1 MKNKE
6 KYDLSKLILEDETSI
21 NGKIVYMAV
30 YEKDIS
36 DRTRLFEKK
45 YTTQPTYPYHLLV
58 DFANWLE
65 EEYKPTI
72 LTEKEKAYL
81 SAVIKP
87 FRKNVECIEK
97 VRSYY
102 DENEYIHIA
111 MKKDDD
117 YCELPWFSKDTMY
130 KGMEPGKSYTLE
142 ELGL

>member
-6 KYDLSKLILEDETSI
+6 KYDLNTL
-21 NGKIVYMAV
+21 KI
-30 YEKDIS
+30 KW
-36 DRTRLFEKK
+36 TPQTFKKRLFTIKLKSDERTIFSKEM
-45 YTTQPTYPYHLLV
+45 TPTETGTSAYN
-58 DFANWLE
+58 AWLE
-65 EEYKPTI
+65 QEYKPPI
-72 LTEKEKAYL
+72 LDDVEKAYL

-87 FRKNVECIEK
+87 FRKEIECIEK

-130 KGMEPGKSYTLE
+130 KGMEPGKRYTLE
-142 ELGL
+142 ELGLWVTESH